1 MGLFS
6 LEKGRL
12 WGDLIVAFQYLKG
25 RYRKEGDWLCNRVC
39 GDRTREMVS
48 NLKRRDFR
56 LVIRKKSW
64 LSREM
69 VDALS
74 LETAKVR
81 LEGFCAPWWS
91 CRCPCSLQGQWM
103 TFRSPFQ
110 LEGSYD
116 SIKMQPMNCAEVMN
130 HSNTS
135 DRNIITFVFFQFDE
149 SPFILWTPRSSWRLI
164 KLIVLWAAN
173 CRL

>member
-1 MGLFS
+1 
-6 LEKGRL
+6 
-12 WGDLIVAFQYLKG
+12 
-25 RYRKEGDWLCNRVC
+25 
-39 GDRTREMVS
+39 
-48 NLKRRDFR
+48 
-56 LVIRKKSW
+56 
-64 LSREM
+64 
-69 VDALS
+69 
-74 LETAKVR
+74 
-81 LEGFCAPWWS
+81 
-91 CRCPCSLQGQWM
+91 M

-164 KLIVLWAAN
+164 KLIVL
-173 CRL
+173 